1 MGFLKERKSM
11 SPIISVVLLVGI
23 SVAACA
29 LAYGWY
35 IGIQKGAGQA
45 TGGTAART
53 AQSTAAAILITNVG
67 ANNGINV
74 TVANIGAVSV
84 TGLTLYVD
92 NSVVPSSG
100 QHYVNKDSVISL
112 SNSSTNY
119 TMPSGVHTV
128 KVGSYQGAEAS
139 QVVVK

>member
-1 MGFLKERKSM
+1 MGFLKEKKSM

-53 AQSTAAAILITNVG
+53 SQSTAAAILITNVDTG
-67 ANNGINV
+67 SGINV
-74 TVANIGAVSV
+74 TVANIGAVNV

-92 NSVVPSSG
+92 NSVVSSSG
-100 QHYVNKDSVISL
+100 QHYVNKDGITSAP
-112 SNSSTNY
+112 STNLI
-119 TMPSGVHTV
+119 PLFDID
-128 KVGSYQGAEAS
+128 
-139 QVVVK
+139 

>member
-1 MGFLKERKSM
+1 MGFLKEKKSM

-23 SVAACA
+23 SVAASA

-45 TGGTAART
+45 TGGAAART
-53 AQSTAAAILITNVG
+53 SQSTAAALLITNVD
-67 ANNGINV
+67 ANSGINV
-74 TVANIGAVSV
+74 TVANIGAVNV

-92 NSVVPSSG
+92 NSEVNSSG
-100 QHYVNKDSVISL
+100 QHYVNKDGITSL
-112 SNSSTNY
+112 YNSSIIS
-119 TMPSGVHTV
+119 SGVHTV

>member
-1 MGFLKERKSM
+1 MGFLKEKKSM

-23 SVAACA
+23 SVAASA

-53 AQSTAAAILITNVG
+53 SQSTAAAILITNVDTG
-67 ANNGINV
+67 SGINV
-74 TVANIGAVSV
+74 TVANIGAVNV

-92 NSVVPSSG
+92 NSVVSSSG
-100 QHYVNKDSVISL
+100 QHYVNKDGITSL
-112 SNSSTNY
+112 YNSNSSI
-119 TMPSGVHTV
+119 MSSGVHTV
-128 KVGSYQGAEAS
+128 KVGSEYGAEAS